1 MHVLL
6 LRVRT
11 IYANASNPATSP
23 ICLSVSRSVCQS
35 VGQLVGWLVG
45 WMVGWLV
52 GLLNVYKVSHIKDL
66 ILYSLTEYNFDS
78 LSPPPFSFS
87 FSLVLH
93 LSCFQTR

>member
-45 WMVGWLV
+45 WLDGWLV
-52 GLLNVYKVSHIKDL
+52 GWFVKCIQGVAHKRSYTLLFNRI
-66 ILYSLTEYNFDS
+66 
-78 LSPPPFSFS
+78 
-87 FSLVLH
+87 
-93 LSCFQTR
+93 